1 MVICFHTDHER
12 TSHPSNKEWAL
23 TMVWSV
29 DASLWGIDIETSEC
43 SARFSIEIL
52 SAVRS
57 RDTEVSDT

>member
-12 TSHPSNKEWAL
+12 TSHPNSKERGL

-29 DASLWGIDIETSEC
+29 DVSPWGIDIETSES

-57 RDTEVSDT
+57 RDTEVSDR